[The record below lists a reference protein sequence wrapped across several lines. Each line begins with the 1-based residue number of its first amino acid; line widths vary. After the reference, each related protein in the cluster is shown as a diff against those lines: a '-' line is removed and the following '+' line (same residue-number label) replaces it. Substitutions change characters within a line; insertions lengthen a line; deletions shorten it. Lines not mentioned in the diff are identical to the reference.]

1 MFIQVIKGKVSD
13 RAAVQAHMD
22 RWHDELSAGAQGWLG
37 TTAGVAADGTM
48 VALVRFEDAAAAQ
61 RNSDRPEQGEWWAG
75 MERLIEGEASFQD
88 SQRVMVD
95 VRGNPED
102 AGFVQVMQGGSTDPE
117 RAWKLMEEDDTDWSA
132 FRPDI
137 LGSISIGHPDGRWT
151 MVNYFTSE
159 AEARAGEQ
167 KEPTPEM
174 AQMMDELNSLADGP
188 PTFIDITEPVYSS
201 PRT

>member
-1 MFIQVIKGKVSD
+1 MFVQVIKGKVSD
-13 RAAVQAHMD
+13 RAAVKAHMD
-22 RWHDELSAGAQGWLG
+22 RWVDELSGGAQGWLG
-37 TTAGVAADGTM
+37 TTAGIAADGTM
-48 VALVRFEDAAAAQ
+48 IALVRFEDAAAAK
-61 RNSDRPEQGEWWAG
+61 RNSDRPEQGAWWAE
-75 MERLIEGEASFQD
+75 MAKLIDGEATFQD
-88 SQRVMVD
+88 SDRVLVD

-137 LGSISIGHPDGRWT
+137 IGSISIGHPDGRWT

-167 KEPTPEM
+167 KELTLEM
-174 AQMMDELNSLADGP
+174 QQMMDEMNSLADGP
-188 PTFIDITEPVYSS
+188 PTFIDITEPIYSS
-201 PRT
+201 PK